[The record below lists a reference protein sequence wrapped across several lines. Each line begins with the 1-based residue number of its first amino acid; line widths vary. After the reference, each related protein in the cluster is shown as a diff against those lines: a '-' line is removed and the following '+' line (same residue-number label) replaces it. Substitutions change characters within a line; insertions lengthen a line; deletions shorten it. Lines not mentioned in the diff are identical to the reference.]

1 MTLPAYKPQN
11 PIIVFA
17 PYASRVK
24 SYGPAP
30 EGYRWL
36 KVGDEF
42 KEGDIFCD
50 NGEWRVCRCDGTITD
65 GTLTLARPVKKTKIV
80 PSAKRKIVALGAE
93 MTDWLSKADA
103 GEIRRR
109 TKGSKDSILNHNR
122 LFDALPWMRSPQD
135 SLDHNYW
142 GERYDGT
149 VKLSDD
155 DKDYLYSFVVAARA
169 ELARRETP
177 PTEDEKLASKI
188 AELETKNAELE
199 KRIAAL
205 EGSSDGKVLTS
216 PAQPLKS
223 AT

>member
-1 MTLPAYKPQN
+1 MKTPKFSPKTPFTHSLS
-11 PIIVFA
+11 
-17 PYASRVK
+17 YAERVK
-24 SYGPAP
+24 AYGPAP
-30 EGYRWL
+30 KGYRWL
-36 KVGDEF
+36 KVGEEY
-42 KEGDIFCD
+42 KKGDPFCD
-50 NGEWRVCRCDGTITD
+50 SASWRISGHNGVVEDRTCIIARRV
-65 GTLTLARPVKKTKIV
+65 PKTKIV
-80 PSAKRKIVALGAE
+80 PPAKRKIVALGKA

-109 TKGSKDSILNHNR
+109 MKGSKDSIEDHNQ
-122 LFDALPWMRSPQD
+122 LFDALPWMCSPQD
-135 SLDHNYW
+135 SLDDSYW

-149 VKLSDD
+149 IKLSDD

-169 ELARRETP
+169 ELTRREIP
-177 PTEDEKLASKI
+177 PTEDEKLALKI
-188 AELETKNAELE
+188 ADLETKNAELE